1 MNPHTLTFWSQSPM
15 YRTFVRVRVIGLTL
29 TFTLTS
35 TLTFWVSLTSYL
47 LHLTS
52 YLLHLSYHS
61 PLTPKK
67 VRVKVRVNRST
78 LTCLQPFVYRA
89 FRPVW

>member
-1 MNPHTLTFWSQSPM
+1 M
-15 YRTFVRVRVIGLTL
+15 YRAFVRVRVIAFTL

-35 TLTFWVSLTSYL
+35 TLTFWASLTSYL
-47 LHLTS
+47 LHLT
-52 YLLHLSYHS
+52 SYHS

-67 VRVKVRVNRST
+67 VRVEVRVNRST

-89 FRPVW
+89 LRAVW